1 MSSVRRL
8 GMGLAL
14 FAGLASLST
23 KALAQ
28 VEVFN
33 AGGVLQ
39 NGLTGTSMS
48 NLLIGWYIEVDD
60 KKFSGF
66 TNYSGIASGSGI
78 AVTASE
84 ITVTGNENS
93 LLGPGLEYN
102 SNAWTVAGV
111 GGQDTSFNYTVT
123 VLSGLPLLEDTSQTL
138 QEGGVGATAGSQI
151 YITETALTAP
161 GGTSLTNPALTVDQL
176 NISGVIQTP
185 VLFDQQFNQLV
196 SSAYVGKDI
205 GITNNGSTDVTG
217 FSVLYQNFSE
227 VVPEPSSLAI
237 AGLGALGLIGYGL
250 RRRKAL
256 GA

>member
-1 MSSVRRL
+1 
-8 GMGLAL
+8 MGLAL
-14 FAGLASLST
+14 FVGLAFLST
-23 KALAQ
+23 RAQ
-28 VEVFN
+28 AQIEVYN
-33 AGGVLQ
+33 ASGVLQ
-39 NGLTGTSMS
+39 TGLTGTSMA
-48 NLLIGWYIEVDD
+48 NLLNNWYIVVDD
-60 KKFSGF
+60 KEFSGF
-66 TNYSGIASGSGI
+66 KNYSGIANGTGV

-84 ITVTGNENS
+84 ITVSGNENS
-93 LLGPGLEYN
+93 TLGPGLEYN

-123 VLSGLPLLEDTSQTL
+123 VLSGQPLLEDTSQTL
-138 QEGGVGATAGSQI
+138 QQGGVGATAGSQI

-205 GITNNGSTDVTG
+205 GITNKGSTDATG

-227 VVPEPSSLAI
+227 VVVPEPSSLAI
-237 AGLGALGLIGYGL
+237 AGLGALGMIGYGL

>member
-1 MSSVRRL
+1 
-8 GMGLAL
+8 MGLAL

-33 AGGVLQ
+33 AGGVQ
-39 NGLTGTSMS
+39 QFDQFNNPLTGTSMS
-48 NLLIGWYIEVDD
+48 NLLNGWYIEVDD

-66 TNYSGIASGSGI
+66 THYSGVASGNGV
-78 AVTASE
+78 AVLASQ
-84 ITVTGNENS
+84 ITVSGNENS

-102 SNAWTVAGV
+102 SANWRVTGS
-111 GGQDTSFNYTVT
+111 GSQDTSFNYTVS
-123 VLSGLPLLEDTSQTL
+123 VLSGLPLIEDSSQTL
-138 QEGGVGATAGSQI
+138 QQGAVGSGDQSNIT
-151 YITETALTAP
+151 ITETASTGP
-161 GGTSLTNPALTVDQL
+161 PPSGTSLYPTANVTDQVNTAGNFTNM
-176 NISGVIQTP
+176 
-185 VLFDQQFNQLV
+185 LFDQQFNTPV

-205 GITNNGSTDVTG
+205 GINNTGSDTTV

-227 VVPEPSSLAI
+227 VVVPEPSSLAI
-237 AGLGALGLIGYGL
+237 AGLGALGMIGYGL